1 MIRLIFLGTP
11 AFSVSTLDALFQH
24 PEIEVLGVI
33 TQPDKPSGRGHKL
46 QPTAVKA
53 FTESLDTNKIPPIFQ
68 PKSIR
73 KDTNLLNWI
82 REQKPD
88 FLVTIA
94 FGQILSQEVL
104 DIPTLGT
111 VNVHASLLP
120 ELRGANPIQ
129 WAILQNKNETGL
141 TTMLT
146 DIGVDTGDMLFTQ
159 KVPISP
165 EDTTLTLADK
175 LSKEAGPLLIDTLF
189 ALKNKTIQTI
199 PQNHDQ
205 ATHAPKRKAEDAL
218 IDWNMSAHDLHNLI
232 RAQQPWPGAIT
243 YWNQE
248 RIKLFQCKPFD
259 LTSIEPD
266 VTSQPGSIISLEKEG
281 MMVQTGSGV
290 LLIKTLQPPGK
301 KEMNARDWANG
312 ALKQKPYPPFHQG
325 ALATSSPTVL
335 PIQ

>member
-1 MIRLIFLGTP
+1 VIRLIFLGTP
-11 AFSVSTLDALFQH
+11 AFSVSTLETLFQH
-24 PEIEVLGVI
+24 PDIEVLGVI

-53 FTESLDTNKIPPIFQ
+53 FTESLDITKSPPIFQ

-73 KDTNLLNWI
+73 KDSDLLNWI

-129 WAILQNKNETGL
+129 WAILQNKSETGL

-146 DIGVDTGDMLFTQ
+146 DIGVDTGDMLLTQ
-159 KVPISP
+159 KISITL
-165 EDTTLTLADK
+165 EDTTLTLAEK
-175 LSKEAGPLLIDTLF
+175 LSKEAGPLLISTLF
-189 ALKNKTIQTI
+189 ALKNKTIQAT
-199 PQNHDQ
+199 PQNNEL

-218 IDWNMSAHDLHNLI
+218 IHWNLPALELHNLI

-248 RIKLFQCKPFD
+248 RIKLFQCKPVE
-259 LTSIEPD
+259 SPPEVPGNS
-266 VTSQPGSIISLEKEG
+266 VQPGAILSIEKEG
-281 MMVQTGSGV
+281 LMIQTGNGV
-290 LLIKTLQPPGK
+290 LLVQTLQPPGK

-312 ALKQKPYPPFHQG
+312 ALKQKPYPSFH
-325 ALATSSPTVL
+325 ANIS
-335 PIQ
+335 